1 MKLRSLTLATL
12 AFLAI
17 AIPGRADDVH
27 LTNGNTFEGVVARV
41 EGAQVVIRL
50 PQGELT
56 LPLSKVARIE
66 RQASPLEEYLERER
80 ILDARETTSAAE
92 WLALARW
99 ADERGLEHGA
109 RKSAVAAARRDPG
122 LAGIADIL
130 EPLGWVYDPDLG
142 RWLSR
147 DEHLRRRGWVTV
159 GGRWMSPEEQET
171 RARAAELERQRYEER
186 RRDAIAELA
195 LETAIEARV
204 QAEVARE
211 VATQPVYPNFG
222 IPVVLGTTFFPL
234 LPRDP
239 HLPPPHV
246 QRREIDPPARE
257 QILQRD
263 FGGSLGRGPAPGR
276 LGGVRRSG
284 TSSPR

>member
-1 MKLRSLTLATL
+1 MKLRSLTLAAL
-12 AFLAI
+12 ALLAV
-17 AIPGRADDVH
+17 ATADRADDVH

-56 LPLSKVARIE
+56 LPLSKVARID

-80 ILDARETTSAAE
+80 SLEARETTSAGE

-99 ADERGLEHGA
+99 ADERGREHGA
-109 RKSAVAAARRDPG
+109 RKSAAAAARRDPG
-122 LAGIADIL
+122 LDGNADIL

-159 GGRWMSPEEQET
+159 GGRWTSPEEQEA
-171 RARAAELERQRYEER
+171 RARALEVERQRHQER
-186 RRDAIAELA
+186 RRDVLAELA

-211 VATQPVYPNFG
+211 VARQAG
-222 IPVVLGTTFFPL
+222 ADTFL
-234 LPRDP
+234 LKSA
-239 HLPPPHV
+239 
-246 QRREIDPPARE
+246 PARVVRNGDSYRIE
-257 QILQRD
+257 
-263 FGGSLGRGPAPGR
+263 GAAWGSPK
-276 LGGVRRSG
+276 
-284 TSSPR
+284 SS